1 MKGETK
7 LIEVNKVSEN
17 EFKVRISE
25 GNSQTEHRIILDA
38 DYYRKLT
45 HGEITREEL
54 IKKSFK
60 FLLDRESK
68 ESIFSSF
75 KLEVINRY
83 FPEYEEE
90 IKK

>member
-1 MKGETK
+1 M
-7 LIEVNKVSEN
+7 IEVNKVSEN
-17 EFKVRISE
+17 EFKVRIGE
-25 GNSQTEHRIILDA
+25 GNSQTEHRVILDD

-54 IKKSFK
+54 IKKSFE

-90 IKK
+90 MKK